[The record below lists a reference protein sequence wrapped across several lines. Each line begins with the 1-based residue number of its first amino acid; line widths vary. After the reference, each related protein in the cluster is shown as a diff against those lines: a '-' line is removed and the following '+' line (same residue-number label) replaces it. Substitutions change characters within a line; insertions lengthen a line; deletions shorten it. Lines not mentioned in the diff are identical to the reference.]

1 VGFPQSHRSIRS
13 ISSLH
18 FGLFCCFSSRKKV
31 SHPTPGTLSSSSS
44 HLGRFCVCFV
54 PLSRPGPRI
63 FWTGELPSCFFFPF
77 CLSAHVP
84 LAATAR
90 CAGFE
95 FSPSPPFAVASHSPV
110 RKNLALL
117 HSSFFH
123 SLLCLLSFI
132 CVCIWLG
139 ILKEGFLALLPFLSI
154 AIFVALSQERWLPLL
169 PLELVASS
177 LTSFVC
183 TLHLCLYFLALL
195 PFLFIAIFVALSQE
209 RWLPLPAVS
218 CFGPLTSFFCALQL
232 CVCVMP
238 KCKKS
243 SLASADPSHPHAGNM
258 DLKVGG

>member
-1 VGFPQSHRSIRS
+1 M
-13 ISSLH
+13 
-18 FGLFCCFSSRKKV
+18 
-31 SHPTPGTLSSSSS
+31 
-44 HLGRFCVCFV
+44 GRFCVCFV

-63 FWTGELPSCFFFPF
+63 FWTGELPSSFFFPF

-169 PLELVASS
+169 PLKLVASS

>member
-1 VGFPQSHRSIRS
+1 MFCATFEAGTPHLLDRRVAFLFLFPILS
-13 ISSLH
+13 
-18 FGLFCCFSSRKKV
+18 FCARTASRYC
-31 SHPTPGTLSSSSS
+31 TL
-44 HLGRFCVCFV
+44 R
-54 PLSRPGPRI
+54 
-63 FWTGELPSCFFFPF
+63 
-77 CLSAHVP
+77 
-84 LAATAR
+84 
-90 CAGFE
+90 AGFE

-169 PLELVASS
+169 PLKLVASS

-238 KCKKS
+238 KRKKS